1 MTSKYEI
8 VEKFREL
15 HFDAGHYL
23 KSLPPCDQL
32 HGHTYVLKDLELSG
46 TLQGNI
52 LVDFSAV
59 KDLMKAYDHSLM
71 VPEADG
77 KYWKKLTPGP
87 LPYKLD
93 KIVPIE
99 GEPTVERIGIDI
111 ARKILAAYPNIGKV
125 SFTLFEGV
133 NQGVKIEVSR

>member
-1 MTSKYEI
+1 MSPKHEL
-8 VEKFREL
+8 VEKFKEL

-32 HGHTYVLKDLELSG
+32 HGHTYVLKDLELTG
-46 TLQGNI
+46 TLQGNV
-52 LVDFSAV
+52 LVDFNAV
-59 KDLMKAYDHSLM
+59 KDLMKSYDHGLLI
-71 VPEADG
+71 PEEDS
-77 KYWKKLTPGP
+77 KYWRKMTSES

-111 ARKILAAYPNIGKV
+111 ARKILAAYPNIGRV
-125 SFTLFEGV
+125 AFTLFEGV
-133 NQGVKIEVSR
+133 NQGVKIGVSR